1 MPLPPA
7 EEEEAEPCQPG
18 HDAHVQPRHAEQ
30 VQYAGGAVLLDGGGV
45 EVIAPAGEK
54 SFGNALLGGR
64 EAALLYATDQAALHL
79 LGPGDEAAVVS
90 GFGWQEAPM
99 PRTGKCL
106 PAYAFVQQVAAVV
119 ELVGVLFAVGQLWTG
134 VQQQTVAIA
143 QLQGGAVGREVE
155 HHAAVGGVPCRA
167 GADGLDTGFNLAGAG
182 CLAGCI
188 DEGGHEGGGLVAL
201 CAPAVGG
208 QSLGGVGGVQG
219 GSQPPETDEC

>member
-1 MPLPPA
+1 M
-7 EEEEAEPCQPG
+7 
-18 HDAHVQPRHAEQ
+18 
-30 VQYAGGAVLLDGGGV
+30 QYAGGAVLLDGGGV

-64 EAALLYATDQAALHL
+64 EAALLYATDQAALQL
-79 LGPGDEAAVVS
+79 LGPGDEATAAS
-90 GFGWQEAPM
+90 GFGGQEAPM

-201 CAPAVGG
+201 SAPAVGG
-208 QSLGGVGGVQG
+208 QSLGGICGVQG